1 MTEPAR
7 TYLLIDGENL
17 DMTLGQRILK
27 ERPRPE
33 QRPRWDRVVSYAD
46 AHFGGP
52 VRALFFL
59 NASHGLPVG
68 FIAAL
73 SSMGL
78 VPVPLSGP
86 SDVKVVDV
94 AIQRTLQALRT
105 REGAVVLGS
114 HDSDFAEDLHELID
128 GERRVAVMGFTE
140 FLSGELRD
148 MLGVEVCDLEYDVQA
163 FDIPLPRVRVI
174 AIEDFDPE
182 RYL

>member
-1 MTEPAR
+1 MTESAA
-7 TYLLIDGENL
+7 TYVLIDGENL
-17 DMTLGQRILK
+17 DMTLGQRILSA
-27 ERPRPE
+27 RPRSD
-33 QRPRWDRVVSYAD
+33 QRPRWDRVVAF
-46 AHFGGP
+46 AEQHFGGP

-86 SDVKVVDV
+86 QDVKVVDV
-94 AIQRTLQALRT
+94 AIQRTLQALLL

-114 HDSDFAEDLHELID
+114 HDADFADDLRMLAD
-128 GERRVAVMGFTE
+128 GARRVAVMGFTE

-148 MLGVEVCDLEYDVQA
+148 MDHVEVCDLEDDVGA
-163 FDIPLPRVRVI
+163 FDFVLPRVRVV